1 MGWSCCKTSGLPGF
15 RRAAFCLGTM
25 NFLAEFAGTWYTVP
39 AALLQTGNRKEV
51 SVLEYIINFILT
63 VIGNIVADCVNKW
76 LDRKRRGK

>member
-1 MGWSCCKTSGLPGF
+1 MGWSCCKTSGPPGF

-51 SVLEYIINFILT
+51 DAVEHVINFF
-63 VIGNIVADCVNKW
+63 VAVAASVAASYIRKW
-76 LDRKRRGK
+76 LDRTGKGR